1 MQEKIGRGHVE
12 SYSEITHKSGRKSA
26 VEFSFEDIPKMIP
39 EKPRFYDK
47 AKADKARDSLMAMM
61 KGKGA
66 LQ

>member
-1 MQEKIGRGHVE
+1 P
-12 SYSEITHKSGRKSA
+12 
-26 VEFSFEDIPKMIP
+26 FEDVPKMIP
-39 EKPRFYDK
+39 AKPSFYDK

>member
-1 MQEKIGRGHVE
+1 
-12 SYSEITHKSGRKSA
+12 
-26 VEFSFEDIPKMIP
+26 
-39 EKPRFYDK
+39 FYDK